1 MQLVT
6 CHVIKNNTQ
15 RRPATSPVTHITSGA
30 EFHSRPVAIGD
41 WEMLRATE
49 TQVKVALLASGFCDQ
64 KK

>member
-1 MQLVT
+1 MWI
-6 CHVIKNNTQ
+6 HM
-15 RRPATSPVTHITSGA
+15 AGA
-30 EFHSRPVAIGD
+30 EFHSRPLAIGD